1 MNVSAIVTI
10 PPYAP
15 YIAEVAA
22 HRIVNGLRLN
32 TVMPLKESL
41 PDLLKRLSGYGKPL
55 WVDLKGRQLRVVGAA
70 IPPYTD
76 VQLSHAIT
84 VDTPAWAFFSD
95 GRESV
100 EVIGVSGDRI
110 LLADG
115 PRRLIGPGESVNIP
129 DPSLRISGT
138 LTATDRA
145 YLAAMRELGLRN
157 VMLSFCERASDAAE
171 VRSLLPDVDLVQK
184 IESIDGIKHAHAT
197 GAGHGRLMAARGDLY
212 VEVGQ
217 PHRVARAVEAIIA
230 ADPNAIVA
238 SRIFDSLAQHPVPS
252 SADVGDVAHLLRAGY
267 RTFMLGDTI
276 CFKRDTVIEALN
288 LLEALAADLLGVQG

>member
-22 HRIVNGLRLN
+22 HRIVSGLRLN

-41 PDLLKRLSGYGKPL
+41 PDLLKRLSAFGKPV

-76 VQLSHAIT
+76 VQLSHPIT
-84 VDTPAWAFFSD
+84 VDTPTWAFFSD

-100 EVIGVSGDRI
+100 EVIGVNGDRI

-129 DPSLRISGT
+129 DPSLRIGGT
-138 LTATDRA
+138 LTDTDRA
-145 YLAAMRELGLRN
+145 YLAAMRGLGLRN
-157 VMLSFCERASDAAE
+157 VMLSFCEQPADAAE
-171 VRSLLPDVDLVQK
+171 VRALLPDVDLVQK
-184 IESIDGIKHAHAT
+184 IESLGGIRHAQAT
-197 GAGHGRLMAARGDLY
+197 RGSHGRLMAARGDLY

-230 ADPNAIVA
+230 ADPDAIVA
-238 SRIFDSLAQHPVPS
+238 SRLFDSLAQHPVPS
-252 SADVGDVAHLLRAGY
+252 SADIGDVAHLLRAGY

-276 CFKRDTVIEALN
+276 CFKRDSVIEALN
-288 LLEALAADLLGVQG
+288 LLQALAADLGVGS